1 MGEGRQPE
9 RREETRKALRAIKEG
24 ALALTVLDWDHI
36 DVLPTAEVDAAIDT
50 MQKLTMRSALVWH
63 GLAQGLAKRTGQS
76 VSGRLQP
83 QIDALTRRV
92 RELTRRVRE
101 QQQSERSLAAA
112 SQNER
117 DLIEENEQLRE
128 KLDRA
133 KALFVD
139 GEVAV

>member
-9 RREETRKALRAIKEG
+9 RREETRQAIRAIKEG

-36 DVLPTAEVDAAIDT
+36 DVLPSAEVDAAIDT

-92 RELTRRVRE
+92 RE
-101 QQQSERSLAAA
+101 QQQSARSLAAA

-117 DLIEENEQLRE
+117 DLIAENEQLRE
-128 KLDRA
+128 KLARA

-139 GEVAV
+139 GEVTV

>member
-9 RREETRKALRAIKEG
+9 RREETRQAIRAIKEG

-36 DVLPTAEVDAAIDT
+36 DVLPIAEVDAAIDM

-92 RELTRRVRE
+92 RE
-101 QQQSERSLAAA
+101 QQQSARSLAAA

-117 DLIEENEQLRE
+117 DLIAENEQLRE
-128 KLDRA
+128 KLARA

-139 GEVAV
+139 GEVTV

>member
-9 RREETRKALRAIKEG
+9 RREETRQAIRAIKEG

-36 DVLPTAEVDAAIDT
+36 DVLPTAEVDAAIDM

-92 RELTRRVRE
+92 RE
-101 QQQSERSLAAA
+101 QQQSARSLAAA

-117 DLIEENEQLRE
+117 DLIAENEQLRE
-128 KLDRA
+128 KLARA

-139 GEVAV
+139 GEVTV

>member
-9 RREETRKALRAIKEG
+9 RREETRQAIRAIKEG

-36 DVLPTAEVDAAIDT
+36 DVLPSAEVDAAIDT

-92 RELTRRVRE
+92 RE
-101 QQQSERSLAAA
+101 QQQSARSLAAA

-128 KLDRA
+128 KLARA

-139 GEVAV
+139 GEVTV

>member
-9 RREETRKALRAIKEG
+9 RREETRQALRAIKEG

-36 DVLPTAEVDAAIDT
+36 DVLPTAEVDAAIDM

-92 RELTRRVRE
+92 RE
-101 QQQSERSLAAA
+101 QQQSARSLAAA

-117 DLIEENEQLRE
+117 DLIAENEQLRE
-128 KLDRA
+128 KLARA

-139 GEVAV
+139 GEVTV